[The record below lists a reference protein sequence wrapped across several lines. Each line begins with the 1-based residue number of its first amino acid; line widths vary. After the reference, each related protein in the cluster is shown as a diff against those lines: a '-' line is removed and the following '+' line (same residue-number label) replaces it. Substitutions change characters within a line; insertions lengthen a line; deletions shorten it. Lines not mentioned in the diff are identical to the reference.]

1 MTPGYNTLWSRRTGG
16 FGAAGHEKTL
26 HVAPM
31 TDDPADQTESRRIL
45 ERVAHDSSGG
55 LAGASVMARVVERSR
70 SHLAA
75 GDADQD
81 DAIEVWGTRIG
92 RVLGLA
98 FVAGLA
104 VWLILYLSRG

>member
-1 MTPGYNTLWSRRTGG
+1 MAQNRS
-16 FGAAGHEKTL
+16 
-26 HVAPM
+26 
-31 TDDPADQTESRRIL
+31 DQAESHRIL
-45 ERVAHDSSGG
+45 ERVAHDSQGG

-75 GDADQD
+75 GDADRD
-81 DAIEVWGTRIG
+81 DGIELWGTRIG
-92 RVLGLA
+92 RLLGLL

>member
-1 MTPGYNTLWSRRTGG
+1 MTN
-16 FGAAGHEKTL
+16 
-26 HVAPM
+26 
-31 TDDPADQTESRRIL
+31 DPADQTESRRIL

-55 LAGASVMARVVERSR
+55 LAGTSVMARVVARSR
-70 SHLAA
+70 SHLSA

-104 VWLILYLSRG
+104 VWIILYLSRG

>member
-1 MTPGYNTLWSRRTGG
+1 
-16 FGAAGHEKTL
+16 
-26 HVAPM
+26 M